1 MEIMNSESVSLR
13 HGLFARAGAF
23 SPRRSEIAVL
33 LLAISLASGCSR
45 SEKTAAQQVRATVP
59 PLALTTPTPATTPNR
74 QTAAERLVEID
85 LLLAAPLTGTP
96 EQADERTRLRA
107 ERAALISSGQVPY
120 QPVPSNP
127 TTIAQNSGNSELVAQ
142 SGSAADPQNSQI
154 VIAPNSQA
162 SSLPF
167 LEQMTPSE
175 RLHYFQE
182 LRLQNGSYIDVN
194 VQHPYYFRGR
204 RWGWNTRHW

>member
-1 MEIMNSESVSLR
+1 MAIMNSDGISLG
-13 HGLFARAGAF
+13 HGLFASAGTF
-23 SPRRSEIAVL
+23 TPRRIKVAVF
-33 LLAISLASGCSR
+33 LLAVSLASGCSK
-45 SEKTAAQQVRATVP
+45 SDGTAFRQVQATLP
-59 PLALTTPTPATTPNR
+59 PLALTTPTPATTPKR
-74 QTAAERLVEID
+74 QTAAERLVAID

-120 QPVPSNP
+120 QAVQ
-127 TTIAQNSGNSELVAQ
+127 ANSATVAQ
-142 SGSAADPQNSQI
+142 RSVDGDLLAQAAPAADTQNGQI

-182 LRLQNGSYIDVN
+182 LRLQNSSYIDVN
-194 VQHPYYFRGR
+194 VQHPYYYRGR
-204 RWGWNTRHW
+204 RWGWHTRR